1 MTLYCYKAYGVAEMV
16 SIVATLGILDM
27 IRHDIVAMF
36 VMLNRHDIFVERH
49 YIVAILAIYLILQT

>member
-1 MTLYCYKAYGVAEMV
+1 MV